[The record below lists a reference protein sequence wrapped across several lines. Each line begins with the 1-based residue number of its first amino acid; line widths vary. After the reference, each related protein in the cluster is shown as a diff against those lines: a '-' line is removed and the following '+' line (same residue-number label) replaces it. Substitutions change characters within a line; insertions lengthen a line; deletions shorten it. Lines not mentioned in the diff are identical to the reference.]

1 MRGIKKIW
9 FFGLLVVAALFA
21 QSASATYYLPGSSYE
36 NGAWRSSLIYEEN
49 GNVLIDFAVYDTDNL
64 QPAGKIALAERL
76 NMAGQYIYTYQI
88 FDHPDDIYEEISYF
102 GILDINGVQVGEAL
116 FKGDTGCYDDGSR
129 RVAPTPKDSN
139 ARGTWIWTFDG
150 GYMSRG
156 EHSRF
161 LVFSRKI

>member
-1 MRGIKKIW
+1 MKSKRN
-9 FFGLLVVAALFA
+9 FRFLVLLLVAALFA
-21 QSASATYYLPGSSYE
+21 QSVSATYYLPGSSYE
-36 NGAWRSSLIYEEN
+36 NGAWQSSLIYEEN
-49 GNVLIDFAVYDTDNL
+49 ENVLIDFAVYDTDNL
-64 QPAGKIALAERL
+64 QPAGKIVLAERL

-102 GILDINGVQVGEAL
+102 GILDINGVQVDEAL

-139 ARGTWIWTFDG
+139 ARRTWVWTFDG
-150 GYMSRG
+150 GYMSQG
-156 EHSRF
+156 EHSWF